1 MKFSINLPAAEMN
14 FLDKCVEDGRYP
26 SRSAVVLDALW
37 LLRSADPGTMYADA
51 FAEWDRSKEGID
63 WNAVDAAS
71 ELLRPSDTVC
81 RFC

>member
-26 SRSAVVLDALW
+26 SRSAVVLDALR
-37 LLRSADPGTMYADA
+37 LLRSADLGAMYAEA
-51 FAEWDRSKEGID
+51 FTEWYKSKEGID

-71 ELLRPSDTVC
+71 GVV
-81 RFC
+81 